1 MQIPRTFLR
10 RKSHDSRSFAHEQ
23 EVDRGGVDEH
33 VNRSV
38 RRDVRGLVL
47 DEEFTRSRD
56 VDMTRRLVR
65 SGISRK
71 VNHVDTGIG
80 WRNNIRSAVLV
91 WNVRVEERSRHFAE
105 EINTVRLNADGGD
118 VSSFRLNNVT
128 GTSTVERGGS
138 GRCRGD
144 NTKTMP
150 IFHVSINDR
159 YLRSTRGG
167 VRVGGGVSNWL
178 ESNVDGF
185 GRPLER
191 GELLLIRRLG

>member
-10 RKSHDSRSFAHEQ
+10 CKSHDSRSFAHEQ

-38 RRDVRGLVL
+38 RGDVRGLVL

-65 SGISRK
+65 SGISRE
-71 VNHVDTGIG
+71 VNHVDTRIG
-80 WRNNIRSAVLV
+80 WCNNVRSTVLV

-105 EINTVRLNADGGD
+105 EINTVRLNADSGD

-128 GTSTVERGGS
+128 SSSTVKSSRG
-138 GRCRGD
+138 GRCRCD
-144 NTKTMP
+144 DTETMP
-150 IFHVSINDR
+150 ILHVSINDR

-167 VRVGGGVSNWL
+167 VRVGSRVGNWL